1 MCRAERVTGPDAKPE
16 RVAVKRVNAVDGRL
30 DRDLVE
36 QEGCML
42 RKLQVLRNSS
52 YTVPLY
58 GEHLPQESQIHEPA
72 YLIMG

>member
-1 MCRAERVTGPDAKPE
+1 MTGPDAEPE

-30 DRDLVE
+30 DRDMMQ

-42 RKLQVLRNSS
+42 RKLQGLKNSS

-72 YLIMG
+72 YLVMG